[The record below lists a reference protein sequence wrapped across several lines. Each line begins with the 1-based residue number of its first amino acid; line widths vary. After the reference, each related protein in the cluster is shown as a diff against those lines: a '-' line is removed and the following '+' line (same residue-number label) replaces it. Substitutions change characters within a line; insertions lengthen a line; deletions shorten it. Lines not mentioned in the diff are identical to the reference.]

1 MINVRRFLVSGCGL
15 VLCLLIP
22 AQALPAQTDVQT
34 TVRSFLQAW
43 YVDRKSTD
51 ELKGYIATDNGFNLA
66 QGVESPNASKAA
78 AAQIDPLRELFEG
91 AFTKGLLRAEVSAP
105 KTLGDA
111 IEYPP
116 AKRPQTLQ
124 ARNQSACLTSI
135 EFAVCKPEQLPQGS
149 VLPTSKPSGND
160 PVANYLWHLS
170 QKYKGR
176 LYVVLY
182 TTKGANLLRETAIL
196 YWIQEGNSWKLAA
209 FKGTNW

>member
-1 MINVRRFLVSGCGL
+1 MRNARPPLAFLCGL
-15 VLCLLIP
+15 ALCLLIP
-22 AQALPAQTDVQT
+22 VQALRAQADVQS

-51 ELKGYIATDNGFNLA
+51 ELKSYIAKDNGFNLA
-66 QGVESPNASKAA
+66 QGAGAPSATKA
-78 AAQIDPLRELFEG
+78 AAQIDPLSELFEG
-91 AFTKGLLRAEVSAP
+91 AFTKSLLRAEVSQP

-124 ARNQSACLTSI
+124 ARNQAACLTSI
-135 EFAVCKPEQLPQGS
+135 EFAVCRPEQLPKGS
-149 VLPTSKPSGND
+149 VLPASKPSEND

-170 QKYKGR
+170 QNYKGK
-176 LYVVLY
+176 LYIVLY
-182 TTKGANLLRETAIL
+182 TTKAENLLRETAIL

-209 FKGTNW
+209 FKGTDW